1 MSNLKEIRTRIQS
14 VAATRKITS
23 AMKMVSAAKFHKAQ
37 ETIFRYKPYANK
49 TYEVLNQIM
58 AEQTGNGLTQWYRSA
73 EVPQKIALVV
83 LTSSSSMCGG
93 FNQNLI
99 KKVMDEGPKLFPDV
113 WSSCNI
119 DFYCLGK
126 KGNDFFSK
134 KGFKIQLEKNEIV
147 DRPNFSK
154 TASLADPLIGCFL
167 SGDYDAVYVAYNQF
181 RNPAVQ
187 VPTIEKIMPLKIE
200 KATVASAGSDIIFE
214 PGKLPIANLLVPKT
228 IKITLHRFV
237 LESSA
242 GEHGARMTAMHQAT
256 DNATEIINKL
266 TLQYNKA
273 RQAAITKE
281 ILEIVSGAE
290 AQKGK

>member
-58 AEQTGNGLTQWYRSA
+58 TEQTGNGLKQWYRSA
-73 EVPQKIALVV
+73 ETPQKIALVV

-99 KKVMDEGPKLFPDV
+99 KKVMDEGPKLFSEA
-113 WSSCNI
+113 WSTCNI
-119 DFYCLGK
+119 DFYCIGK

-134 KGFKIQLEKNEIV
+134 NGFKIQLEKNEIV
-147 DRPNFSK
+147 ERPNFSK
-154 TASLADPLIGCFL
+154 TAPLADLLIGCFL

-187 VPTIEKIMPLKIE
+187 VPTIEMILPLKTD
-200 KATVASAGSDIIFE
+200 KTTDAVTGSDIIFE

-256 DNATEIINKL
+256 DNATEIINKF

>member
-49 TYEVLNQIM
+49 AFEVLNQIM
-58 AEQTGNGLTQWYRSA
+58 AEQTGHGLEQWYKSVA
-73 EVPQKIALVV
+73 IPEKIALVV
-83 LTSSSSMCGG
+83 LTSNSSMCGG

-99 KKVMDEGPKLFPDV
+99 KKIMEDGPNLFPEV
-113 WSSCNI
+113 WGTCNI

-147 DRPNFSK
+147 EKPNFNRT
-154 TASLADPLIGCFL
+154 TALADLLIGCFL

-187 VPTIEKIMPLKIE
+187 EPTIEMMLPLKVE
-200 KATVASAGSDIIFE
+200 KVKDSAAGSDIIFE

-228 IKITLHRFV
+228 IKISLHRFV

-256 DNATEIINKL
+256 DNATEIINNL